1 VIVALAGQRH
11 GILFLFLLSESIG
24 RVAGLSTALAPASTV
39 GGVTG
44 PGPDGTGGTAGATAG
59 GGVFA
64 EAVDGGADGEGGSLQ
79 AATKRTQTVPD
90 IQLRWQTPT
99 TLSSRLGRIA
109 HIIDFARQAA
119 RRVIRQ
125 RRKPV

>member
-1 VIVALAGQRH
+1 ME
-11 GILFLFLLSESIG
+11 FTSFSLLSESMG

-64 EAVDGGADGEGGSLQ
+64 DAVDGGADGEGGSLQ
-79 AATKRTQTVPD
+79 AATKRTQTAPD
-90 IQLRWQTPT
+90 IQLRWQAPT
-99 TLSSRLGRIA
+99 AFSSRLGRIA
-109 HIIDFARQAA
+109 HNIDFARQAA
-119 RRVIRQ
+119 TRGILQIRKRV
-125 RRKPV
+125 